1 MTKTRP
7 TDSGETTQTQTRTQ
21 TPAVLRHPQTL
32 AVTIADDLHLAKPNE
47 IASLAGCIARAAFEA
62 DYQFGPAPSSV
73 AASSVYL
80 AGRLV
85 HGISR
90 NSDAPTQP
98 EVGDAADVGER
109 TIQAYYVDLAAVADN
124 AGVAEQYDDRLREIL
139 ETDE

>member
-1 MTKTRP
+1 MTKTRT
-7 TDSGETTQTQTRTQ
+7 TDSGATTS

-32 AVTIADDLHLAKPNE
+32 AVTIADDLDLAKPNE
-47 IASLAGCIARAAFEA
+47 VADLAGRIARAAFEA

-85 HGISR
+85 HGVSR
-90 NSDAPTQP
+90 RSAAPTQT

-109 TIQAYYVDLAAVADN
+109 TIQGYYVELAAVADD
-124 AGVAEQYDDRLREIL
+124 AGVAEQYDDRLHEIL